1 MSLGYLSLSWVQ
13 WDFPGGSDGTASAYN
28 SGDPGSISGL
38 EKSSGEENGNPFQY
52 SCLENPVDRGAGGD
66 TVHRVAKSH
75 T

>member
-1 MSLGYLSLSWVQ
+1 MCIHYKG
-13 WDFPGGSDGTASAYN
+13 FPGNAVVENLPAN
-28 SGDPGSISGL
+28 LGDTRDVGLNPGLGRVP
-38 EKSSGEENGNPFQY
+38 GVRNGNPFQY